1 MPNIDIAV
9 DADLRKLFDLPAC
22 SDISIPG
29 PKPLKIQ
36 LPTGGS
42 ITAFADISK
51 GIPTDC
57 SMTFSL
63 LVQLAPF
70 LAATE
75 CLLKVLKLL
84 KPLIDIIQGVIKV
97 PPSPPA
103 AAVEEFLRAAVE
115 LAPCLLVPTPANIIP
130 FIRDLLCLILRVL
143 NCFLGQMK
151 SLLNVLEGLELKFN
165 LAQSSGNAELLAHIQ
180 CAQGNANAQAQHLTA
195 SLEPIGVLLELAGAL
210 FGIAGIPAIKLPA
223 AGSATDLKSL
233 NALVQAIQEAVVV
246 ITVVTDGLGGCG
258 G

>member
-151 SLLNVLEGLELKFN
+151 SLLKV